1 MNLQKDKAIMMTPT
15 MMMVMVTCRTFMTKW
30 RFATAH
36 LYSLGNVSK
45 C

>member
-15 MMMVMVTCRTFMTKW
+15 KMMVIVTCRTFMTKW

-36 LYSLGNVSK
+36 LYSLGI
-45 C
+45 